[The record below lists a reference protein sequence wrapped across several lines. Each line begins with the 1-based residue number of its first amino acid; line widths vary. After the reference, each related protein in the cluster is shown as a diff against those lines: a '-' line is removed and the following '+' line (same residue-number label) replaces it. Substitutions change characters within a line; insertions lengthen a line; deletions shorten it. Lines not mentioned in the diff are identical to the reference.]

1 MFNSNDCFTMPV
13 MPAYSGGYG
22 NGNGM
27 WGEGGW
33 LWFIVILALFGGWGG
48 FGGFGR
54 GYGNYANSP
63 DFQGYAT
70 RADINEGFA
79 FNGLQRG
86 VDAIQN
92 GICDST
98 YAITNAVNNGFANNQ
113 LQLCQGFNGVQSAIA
128 NCCCDTREAIAGV
141 NYNLA
146 SQECET
152 RQVINNGVRDI
163 IDNQTANTQRLVDL
177 INSNTM
183 QSLRD
188 ENNAYRTQ
196 LQFATQTA
204 NIVSQLQTPA
214 PIPAYVVQSP
224 YQSALY
230 GCGYNA
236 CGCGCN

>member
-1 MFNSNDCFTMPV
+1 MTENMSPADIAAVCRND
-13 MPAYSGGYG
+13 GGFG
-22 NGNGM
+22 GFGDNGA
-27 WGEGGW
+27 WW
-33 LWFIVILALFGGWGG
+33 IIILFLFAFCGWGG
-48 FGGFGR
+48 FGGGFG
-54 GYGNYANSP
+54 GNGGANSP
-63 DFQGYAT
+63 GLQGLAT
-70 RADINEGFA
+70 RSDINEGFA
-79 FNGLQRG
+79 LSGLQNG
-86 VDAIQN
+86 INSLQN